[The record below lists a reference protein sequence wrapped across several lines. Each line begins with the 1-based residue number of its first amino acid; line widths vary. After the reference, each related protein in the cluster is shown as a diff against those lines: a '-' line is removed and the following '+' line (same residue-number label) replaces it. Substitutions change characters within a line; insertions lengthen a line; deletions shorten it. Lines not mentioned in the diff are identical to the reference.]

1 MTELAAS
8 QCYLWPN
15 SWFAR

>member
-15 SWFAR
+15 IWFAS